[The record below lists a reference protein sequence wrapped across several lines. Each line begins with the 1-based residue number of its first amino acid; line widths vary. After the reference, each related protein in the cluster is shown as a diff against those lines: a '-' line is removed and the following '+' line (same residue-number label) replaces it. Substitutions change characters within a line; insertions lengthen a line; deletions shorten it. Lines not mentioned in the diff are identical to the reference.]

1 MQKKQHCVLMILML
15 VVLMLITGCKK
26 SSEVSNVPDIPV
38 DPEDPEPTE
47 QLVAKMFY
55 HDTGPQSQY
64 DIFTADLYIVPKQN
78 TAALMENHIPLSGPG
93 SIKTLKRGVSQLHHL
108 EFNGSVKERVAINS
122 LYSTQDIDIS
132 QYDFVVKNVENL
144 TGSVTDDFAVNVN
157 NNNWITFVT
166 APTGLAND
174 RTNTEIVYM
183 DIADRVRQQLTPING
198 KYSGNNW
205 DPDWKTDNIIVWSHD
220 GQIVEVDIDDL
231 NVSDP
236 IVPDWAGIQYDP
248 KYSPDRTMI
257 LFNTRQ
263 NRQKNSYIKYLETGQ
278 FATVLPQNYFEVYED
293 DNPTWVFSNSLIT
306 GHIFIDGKGRIYTR
320 EPDSGGFLIITDGQ
334 QDFRYVSPVKLEQTV
349 YLVFS
354 DWTDQSNITLWIS
367 NENGT
372 YLRELDQ
379 TGDEVVFK
387 ALGLPVPRSEEDLKN
402 IALDYILMFEH

>member
-1 MQKKQHCVLMILML
+1 MQKKQPYVLMILL
-15 VVLMLITGCKK
+15 LTVLMLITGCKK
-26 SSEVSNVPDIPV
+26 SSEVPDDPVP
-38 DPEDPEPTE
+38 PEDPEPTE

-78 TAALMENHIPLSGPG
+78 AAALMENHIPLTGPG
-93 SIKTLKRGVSQLHHL
+93 SIKTLKRGVSQLYHL

-144 TGSVTDDFAVNVN
+144 TKSTTDDFAVNVN

-174 RTNTEIVYM
+174 RTNTQIIYM
-183 DIADRVRQQLTPING
+183 DTADLVRQKLTPIDG

-205 DPDWKTDNIIVWSHD
+205 DPDWKTDDIIVWSHD
-220 GQIVEVDIDDL
+220 GQIVEVNINDL

-236 IVPDWAGIQYDP
+236 IVPDWLGVQYDP

-263 NRQKNSYIKYLETGQ
+263 NRQKNSYIKYLDTGQ
-278 FATVLPQNYFEVYED
+278 FATVLPQDYFEVYGD
-293 DNPTWVFSNSLIT
+293 DNPTWVFSNSLIA

-320 EPDSGGFLIITDGQ
+320 EPDSGGFLVITTDEH
-334 QDFRYVSPVKLEQTV
+334 DFRYVSPVKLEQTV

-354 DWTDQSNITLWIS
+354 DWTDESNITLWIS

-387 ALGLPVPRSEEDLKN
+387 ALGLPVPQSEEDLKN